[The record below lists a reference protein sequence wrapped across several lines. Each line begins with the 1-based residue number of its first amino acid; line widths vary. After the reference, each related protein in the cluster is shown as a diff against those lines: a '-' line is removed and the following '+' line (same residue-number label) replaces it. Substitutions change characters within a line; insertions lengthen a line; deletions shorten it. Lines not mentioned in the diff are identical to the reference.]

1 MPVIV
6 GKDSYVSLDMAD
18 TYFAAHGY
26 TSWSAL
32 DDAAKETA
40 LVQASQFIDSVA
52 RGKWK
57 GVKTNPAQELAW
69 PRTGAT
75 DEDGLDIE
83 NSVIPVLLKNAVC
96 EAALRVSQGE
106 DLMKDTT
113 PAVASESIAGAV
125 SKSYFEGTDNVTN
138 YRKIYALISGF
149 VTTDIG
155 GSQKSGCVRV
165 VRG

>member
-1 MPVIV
+1 MQAILSYANVIE
-6 GKDSYVSLDMAD
+6 AD
-18 TYFAAHGY
+18 AYHVAMGHNE
-26 TSWSAL
+26 WSTL

-40 LVQASQFIDSVA
+40 LVQATQFIDSVA

-57 GVKTNPAQELAW
+57 GVKTDPAQELAW
-69 PRTGAT
+69 PRTGST
-75 DEDGLDIE
+75 DEDGLEIGDD
-83 NSVIPVLLKNAVC
+83 VVPALLKNAVC

-125 SKSYFEGTDNVTN
+125 SKSYFEGIDNVTN